1 MKKKTTMDIEN
12 KITFNTIYN
21 STKCVFVPIVQKP
34 LKELPDVIE
43 GKVLFINQGE
53 YNVESWFKPLT
64 INKRDI
70 VS

>member
-1 MKKKTTMDIEN
+1 MELEN

-21 STKCVFVPIVQKP
+21 STKCVFVPRVQKP

-53 YNVESWFKPLT
+53 YNVQSWFKPLT

>member
-1 MKKKTTMDIEN
+1 MELDN
-12 KITFNTIYN
+12 KFTFNTIYK

-34 LKELPDVIE
+34 LEELPDVIE

-64 INKRDI
+64 INKREI

>member
-1 MKKKTTMDIEN
+1 MAMDM
-12 KITFNTIYN
+12 F
-21 STKCVFVPIVQKP
+21 QKP
-34 LKELPDVIE
+34 LKELPEVIE

-53 YNVESWFKPLT
+53 YNIQSWFKPLT